1 MKTSSLPVE
10 RPCTV
15 TGRVEREF
23 AQCSREHLRQVIR
36 AIDWPASAMEIVMIA
51 EARWSAAQ
59 ALRAIRR
66 RRRDALREIDNLT
79 EQGFLAPVHL
89 FRQAGLL

>member
-1 MKTSSLPVE
+1 
-10 RPCTV
+10 
-15 TGRVEREF
+15 
-23 AQCSREHLRQVIR
+23 
-36 AIDWPASAMEIVMIA
+36 MEIVMIA

-66 RRRDALREIDNLT
+66 RREALREIDNLI
-79 EQGFLAPVHL
+79 EQGFIAPVHL